1 MTRTVVDVNVAV
13 PPRKSWHT
21 GTFIV
26 GFSLLDAG
34 ASIQAGRRV
43 TGKVTALAVLP
54 CVLRGT
60 LASVAADLV
69 DALSTVFTTRRVAV
83 ALVDVLFA
91 GLSEEERSACADEG
105 GINGR
110 AMPAVG
116 TRIRGTRVGCCTV
129 FT

>member
-1 MTRTVVDVNVAV
+1 MKYNLSKVT
-13 PPRKSWHT
+13 WHT
-21 GTFIV
+21 GTFV
-26 GFSLLDAG
+26 AGFSLLDAG

-60 LASVAADLV
+60 LTSVAADLV
-69 DALSTVFTTRRVAV
+69 DALSTVFAARRVGV

-91 GLSEEERSACADEG
+91 GLSEEERGACADERG
-105 GINGR
+105 VNGR

-116 TRIRGTRVGCCTV
+116 TWIRSTWVGCCTV